1 MIDLNALL
9 KALVEPLTS
18 LGRFLNPDRQRERRK
33 DRAIEAAGN
42 LLDILRKEGGYS
54 SFSEK
59 ELRKMEKHYQKQ
71 FDAWKNG

>member
-1 MIDLNALL
+1 MITQIFEAL
-9 KALVEPLTS
+9 KEPFTAI
-18 LGRFLNPDRQRERRK
+18 GRWVNPDRQRERRK
-33 DRAIEAAGN
+33 ERAIEAAGN